1 VTSRAVA
8 AAVVFALLP
17 AQCDKIMGKKPPP
30 TDPDPPP
37 TAPVVVT
44 SATTPPVWH
53 PPEPP
58 QTAPP
63 GSGSAKP
70 PPDANPDLTKAKAA
84 ADAKDFKKV
93 KAILSPKA
101 KKLAPE
107 EAQLL
112 FHACMQLKDKA
123 CADGVKKT
131 HPDVTE

>member
-1 VTSRAVA
+1 MTSRAVA
-8 AAVVFALLP
+8 AAVALALLP

-30 TDPDPPP
+30 PDPDPPP

-58 QTAPP
+58 PTAAT
-63 GSGSAKP
+63 GSGSSKP
-70 PPDANPDLTKAKAA
+70 VDANPDLAKAKAA

-93 KAILSPKA
+93 KAILSPKS
-101 KKLAPE
+101 KKLVPE

-112 FHACMQLKDKA
+112 YHACVQLKDRA

-131 HPDVTE
+131 HPDVTD